1 MKKYKYLFIDLDNT
15 VLDFDLA
22 QDKSLDRLLLQ
33 NGIKQQQLQEIKT
46 FYIKLNHQMWLDL
59 EQGKITK
66 KQLIDS
72 RFQIL
77 FKHFNID
84 LDGIKLAKQFED
96 ILGDYGDEIVGASQ
110 FLNNLKQAGYKL
122 YALTNGI
129 TNIQKRRLNNSNI
142 SQYFDDV
149 FISQEFNSSKPHAR
163 FYELVSLKI
172 EGFNKEKT
180 LMIGDSL
187 SADIQG
193 AINFGIDSIWYN
205 PNSLNNNNLATYTA
219 KNFKEI
225 EEILIKE

>member
-59 EQGKITK
+59 EQGKTTK